1 MKPLIRVAMPHEDIL
16 KGKLTMD
23 VFAADLWQVAT
34 GGAPQDYQDEY
45 IFFRKTYPT
54 KGLRNILE
62 VARNRLEGKTGDS
75 VIQLQTPF
83 GGGKTHALIAL
94 YHKAKEWNAKVV
106 VFDGAAFNPR
116 ETKPWEELERQ
127 LTGKVEVTKG
137 DSSPGRQ
144 KLIKLLSENT
154 PVLILMDEILQY
166 ATKAATVKVGDSNL
180 ASQTLA
186 FIQELT
192 GAVSAV
198 GRAMLVL
205 TLPSSIL
212 EHYDEYAEK
221 LYNQIQKITGRM
233 EKIYTPVSDDE
244 IEDVIRKRL
253 FQKIDEDE
261 VRRIVNEFVEYAR
274 SEGLLS
280 GEDAARY
287 RQRFMRS
294 YPFKPEVI
302 DILHK
307 RWGSFPTFQRTRGVL
322 RLLSLVIY
330 DLMYKNIPFI
340 RLGDFN
346 LKKDEIKIELIKHI
360 GPEYDSIIAQDIT
373 AEDSAAKRVDVNLG
387 DAYKPYKLGTV
398 VSTTIFMMSF
408 SGKSEKGCTIREVKL
423 SSTYPDFSS
432 SIIDTVINQ
441 LKERLFY
448 LSDEGLYFT
457 NRPNIN
463 KILITREENVTPNE
477 IIEYERRLLE
487 KHLSKKNLKLGIYIW
502 PRDHRDIPD
511 NEYLKLIILKEPKPD
526 RSFIE
531 KHGETPRVYRNTM
544 LFLCIDPAQ
553 QEAFYRFVRRSLA
566 LRSIETDSTLNLTVN
581 QKREIKD
588 KIKSSEERTYEELRR
603 YYRKVYLPTKDYFK
617 EIDLGIPTY
626 GMETYIDSEVYKA
639 LRTQGEILEKL
650 SPITIKEKY
659 LSGRE
664 YVETKKILDAF
675 MKTPGEIR
683 ITSSNVLRES
693 IKEGVKEGLFGFG
706 RIENGVPKCSHIK
719 ETVSPTLED
728 YEIITRPELYEKP
741 EEPSKEGPKGEAK
754 IETPATGTGTQIS
767 GAEHIQEYKRIYLK
781 LNTPLGRISD
791 IARIINY
798 LKTIFNK
805 CTVKVEIDA
814 SNGKIKVTD
823 YENKIEEALKQAG
836 IKIEEQ
842 DRSPEETT

>member
-1 MKPLIRVAMPHEDIL
+1 
-16 KGKLTMD
+16 
-23 VFAADLWQVAT
+23 
-34 GGAPQDYQDEY
+34 
-45 IFFRKTYPT
+45 
-54 KGLRNILE
+54 
-62 VARNRLEGKTGDS
+62 
-75 VIQLQTPF
+75 
-83 GGGKTHALIAL
+83 L

-166 ATKAATVKVGDSNL
+166 ATKAAAIKVGDSNL

-198 GRAMLVL
+198 GKAMLVL

-221 LYNQIQKITGRM
+221 LYQQIQKITGRM
-233 EKIYTPVSDDE
+233 ERIYTPVSDDE

-261 VRRIVNEFVEYAR
+261 ARKIVNKFIEYAR

-280 GEDAARY
+280 NDDAERY

-322 RLLSLVIY
+322 RLLSLVIH

-346 LKKDEIKIELIKHI
+346 LEKDEIKIELIKHI

-373 AEDSAAKRVDVNLG
+373 AQDSASKKVDVSLG
-387 DAYKPYKLGTV
+387 NSYKPYKLGTV
-398 VSTTIFMMSF
+398 VSTTIFMTSF
-408 SGKSEKGCTIREVKL
+408 SGKSEKGGTIREIKL
-423 SSTYPDFSS
+423 FSTYPDFSS

-463 KILITREENVTPNE
+463 KILITREENITNNE
-477 IIEYERRLLE
+477 ILEYERRLLE
-487 KHLSKKNLKLGIYIW
+487 KHLSKKNSQLRIYLW

-511 NEYLKLIILKEPKPD
+511 DERLKLIILKEPKPS
-526 RSFIE
+526 REFIE
-531 KHGETPRVYRNTM
+531 KHGEIPRVYRNTM

-553 QEAFYRFVRRSLA
+553 QEAFYGFLRRTLA
-566 LRSIETDSTLNLTVN
+566 LKSIETDSTLNLTVN
-581 QKREIKD
+581 QMREIKA
-588 KIKSSEERTYEELRR
+588 KIKSSKERTYEELRR
-603 YYRKVYLPTKDYFK
+603 YYRKVFLPTKDHFK

-626 GMETYIDSEVYKA
+626 GMETFIDSEVYKA
-639 LRTQGEILEKL
+639 LRAQGEILEKL

-659 LSGRE
+659 LSDRKYGK
-664 YVETKKILDAF
+664 TKKILDAF

-683 ITSSNVLRES
+683 VTSSNVLMEC

-706 RIENGVPKCSHIK
+706 QIENGVPKCSHIK
-719 ETVSPTLED
+719 EAVSPTLED
-728 YEIITRPELYEKP
+728 YEIITIPELYEKP
-741 EEPSKEGPKGEAK
+741 EEAYEEGPKGEIK
-754 IETPATGTGTQIS
+754 IETPTTRTRAQIS
-767 GAEHIQEYKRIYLK
+767 GVEHIQEYKRIHLK

-791 IARIINY
+791 ITRIINY
-798 LKTIFNK
+798 LNTIFNK
-805 CTVKVEIDA
+805 FKVKVEIVV
-814 SNGKIKVTD
+814 SNGRIKVTD

-842 DRSPEETT
+842 EKTPEEAA